1 MIVHFEICK
10 TLACFLY
17 FDMPETVDVIVVGS
31 GNAGFSAAA
40 SAKENGASNVVILE
54 KAPESWAG
62 GNSTFT
68 AGAYRTAFYG
78 LQDVLPLVNNVTP
91 ELAEKIDMEPYTEKD
106 FMADLKR
113 ICNNRSETALADALV
128 NESNATTKWLAKN
141 GIKFQLSFNRQAYHI
156 GGRYKFWGGMVLKVE
171 DGGKGLT
178 QQHQANGRRLGVD
191 VRYENPV
198 IHVLTDHSGSV
209 TGVTVRRADGST
221 YNIFSRGGVILC
233 AGGFEANPQ
242 MRVQHLGPNWDLA
255 YVRGTPHNTGDL
267 LKIAINDLGAR
278 PSGNWSGCHSTCW
291 DYNAP
296 TDAGDQL
303 LTNQFTK
310 SGYPLGLMFNNN
322 GLRFVDEGEDLRNY
336 TYAKFGRAILGQP
349 GGVAYQVW
357 DAEGTTWLRDEEYA
371 ADVVERIT
379 ANSIEELA
387 KKLGDKGLKNQLM
400 FTDSIREY
408 NQGVSSFRTE
418 NPHAVFDPSKKDAVS
433 TRSSTKSLS
442 LGPDK
447 TNWAQPLLKAPFLAV
462 KVTCGVTFTFGGLK
476 TDAKTAAV
484 ISQTTDKPILGLYCA
499 GEMVGG
505 LYFGNYPG
513 GSGLTAGAVFGRKAG
528 REAAL
533 RARDSGKVDV
543 VAAL

>member
-1 MIVHFEICK
+1 
-10 TLACFLY
+10 
-17 FDMPETVDVIVVGS
+17 MPETVDVIVIGS

-40 SAKENGASNVVILE
+40 SAKENGASNVVVLE
-54 KAPESWAG
+54 KAPISWAG

-68 AGAYRTAFYG
+68 AGAYRTVFHG

-91 ELAEKIDMEPYTEKD
+91 ELVDKIDMEPYTEND

-113 ICNNRSETALADALV
+113 ICNNRSEPALANALV
-128 NESNATTKWLAKN
+128 NESNSTTKWLAKN

-156 GGRYKFWGGMVLKVE
+156 NGRYRFWGGMVLKVE

-178 QQHQANGRRLGVD
+178 KQHQANCKRLGVD
-191 VRYENPV
+191 VRYDSPV
-198 IHVLTDHSGSV
+198 VRVLTDNSGCV
-209 TGVTVRRADGST
+209 NGVTVRKADGST
-221 YNIFSRGGVILC
+221 QNVFSRGGVILC

-255 YVRGTPHNTGDL
+255 YVRGTPFNTGDL

-296 TDAGDQL
+296 TDAGDQN

-310 SGYPLGLMFNNN
+310 SGYPLGLMFNNT
-322 GLRFVDEGEDLRNY
+322 GARFVDEGEDMRNY

-349 GGVAYQVW
+349 DGVAFQVW
-357 DAEGTTWLRDEEYA
+357 DADGTSWLRDEEYA
-371 ADVVERIT
+371 SDVVERLT
-379 ANSIEELA
+379 SDSIEGLA
-387 KKLGDKGLKNQLM
+387 RKLGEKGLKNKQL
-400 FTDSIREY
+400 FLDSIKEY
-408 NQGVSSFRTE
+408 NDGVSAFRKT
-418 NPHAVFDPSKKDAVS
+418 NPNAVFDPSKKDAVS
-433 TRSSTKSLS
+433 TRSTTKSLL

-447 TNWAQPLLKAPFLAV
+447 TNWAQPILMPPFLAV

-476 TDAKTAAV
+476 TESQSAAV
-484 ISQTTDKPILGLYCA
+484 ISQTTGLPIPGLYCA

-533 RARDSGKVDV
+533 RSKLFRKADNRSS
-543 VAAL
+543 L